1 MITLPHSALKSIQ
14 LQLTR
19 DGLMVLSTCHCTSNH
34 HSCHVLSSNYLNWHG
49 QKEKKIKE
57 KLKEIPF
64 QVLPKSQVLPLKIG
78 SKKNYQGRK
87 IVDKYL
93 LRNCV
98 GIQVN
103 TADIRWG
110 VIEIKVSGIN
120 SHYERARG
128 TQHICQCQ
136 GTERNIWARPMEGKY
151 HLGKHAETKTQV
163 KHVQYSLCKNKP
175 HFTNFEII

>member
-1 MITLPHSALKSIQ
+1 MAWTEGKENKRKIKGNTLPSFA
-14 LQLTR
+14 
-19 DGLMVLSTCHCTSNH
+19 
-34 HSCHVLSSNYLNWHG
+34 
-49 QKEKKIKE
+49 KKPGFAFENRK
-57 KLKEIPF
+57 
-64 QVLPKSQVLPLKIG
+64 Q
-78 SKKNYQGRK
+78 KKNYQGRK